1 MSAFISPSTSNSG
14 YWKCRISTAFEIL
27 AASGSVS
34 VPKFECD
41 SIAITGSIPKLR
53 TVWAAISTM
62 LTRSSTVGLGL
73 TAVSAKNIG
82 PRLVVTISIAA
93 SVVLL
98 FVVKIWRTG
107 FSASV

>member
-1 MSAFISPSTSNSG
+1 MP
-14 YWKCRISTAFEIL
+14 
-27 AASGSVS
+27 
-34 VPKFECD
+34 
-41 SIAITGSIPKLR
+41 ITGSIPKLR
-53 TVWAAISTM
+53 TVCATISAV

-82 PRLVVTISIAA
+82 PRLVVTISIVA

-98 FVVKIWRTG
+98 FVVKICRTG